1 MQDTITVKKKKTH
14 KKKQFVHHGYY
25 ELEVEKLLTPPP
37 LPPHTLII
45 NYWNKLSRLG
55 LESTSLTHFETIE
68 GK

>member
-1 MQDTITVKKKKTH
+1 MQDTITVKKKKNPR
-14 KKKQFVHHGYY
+14 KKQFVHHGYY
-25 ELEVEKLLTPPP
+25 ELEVEKLLTPP